1 MAHEVEMI
9 NGQAQLAYVGDV
21 PWHGLG
27 VEVRNDMTPEQMMQ
41 KAGLD
46 WDSRKRRSTNSIRC
60 KNSW

>member
-27 VEVRNDMTPEQMMQ
+27 VEVRNDMTPEQIMV

-46 WDSRKRRSTNSIRC
+46 WTVEKEEVQ
-60 KNSW
+60 K